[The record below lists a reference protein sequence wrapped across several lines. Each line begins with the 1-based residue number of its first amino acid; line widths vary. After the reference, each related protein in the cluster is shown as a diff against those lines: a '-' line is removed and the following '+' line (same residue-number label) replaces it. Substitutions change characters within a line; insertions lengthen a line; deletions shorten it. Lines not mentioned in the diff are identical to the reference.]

1 VSFVM
6 ASCSDTPPPGAT
18 LAPDPKKYTG
28 GTCPALVS
36 GHNPFPSGSA
46 TRDFRLVLPAD
57 IKPEERFPVLFLWH
71 WLGGSADDFYEKGQ
85 IQLAADTQRFIAVI
99 PESKG
104 DLFKWP
110 FEVSQTQA
118 RMDEEFTF
126 FDDMLACVSEQF
138 NVNKECVAS
147 SGVSAGALFTGQLA
161 GFRGEYLSSIVVLSG
176 GTGGS
181 LIKPFANPEHRM
193 PAIVLWGGP
202 TDNCYGVMN
211 FEQTSKDLEKNLE
224 ARDHFFVE
232 CIHNCGHAEP
242 PLDPQPGL
250 SSYAPMWQFVLDHPY
265 WLEPGQT
272 PYANGLPK
280 EMPAWCGIGTAS
292 ATPRTGTC
300 PSGPGC

>member
-1 VSFVM
+1 MSFVM

-71 WLGGSADDFYEKGQ
+71 WLGGSADDFYAKGQ
-85 IQLAADTQRFIAVI
+85 IPLAADTQRFIAVI

-126 FDDMLACVSEQF
+126 FDDMLACVSDGDLALRLVEACDADWQYADAF
-138 NVNKECVAS
+138 ID
-147 SGVSAGALFTGQLA
+147 SAADYVESVGRSA
-161 GFRGEYLSSIVVLSG
+161 IPVLERITRVRSR
-176 GTGGS
+176 
-181 LIKPFANPEHRM
+181 A
-193 PAIVLWGGP
+193 PA
-202 TDNCYGVMN
+202 
-211 FEQTSKDLEKNLE
+211 
-224 ARDHFFVE
+224 
-232 CIHNCGHAEP
+232 
-242 PLDPQPGL
+242 
-250 SSYAPMWQFVLDHPY
+250 
-265 WLEPGQT
+265 
-272 PYANGLPK
+272 
-280 EMPAWCGIGTAS
+280 
-292 ATPRTGTC
+292 
-300 PSGPGC
+300 